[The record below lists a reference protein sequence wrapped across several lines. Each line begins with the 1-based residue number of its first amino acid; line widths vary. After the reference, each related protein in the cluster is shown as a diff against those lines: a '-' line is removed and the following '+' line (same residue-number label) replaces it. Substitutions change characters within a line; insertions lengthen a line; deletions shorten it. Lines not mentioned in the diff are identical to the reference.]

1 MGRLQSAGNPW
12 KTGLFRQKCGFV
24 LGVFLRL
31 LGVFLRLS
39 LVKWEFFSA
48 FQPQNPFWIGS
59 FSPPIGSFSPLVR
72 SFSPLLFRPPKS
84 KKGLVG
90 VKTTLIPFSSFKY
103 FLSQIIAG
111 GYPHR
116 NFLACLLSNAS
127 NFHLWT
133 LAEAGWR
140 IYLPS
145 TEKAIT
151 EAYTA
156 SFFLTE
162 KNSPP
167 APSASC
173 SPGGL

>member
-1 MGRLQSAGNPW
+1 MPILPETPH
-12 KTGLFRQKCGFV
+12 KIGLFRLFRWFL

-31 LGVFLRLS
+31 LGVFL
-39 LVKWEFFSA
+39 
-48 FQPQNPFWIGS
+48 PQWW
-59 FSPPIGSFSPLVR
+59 R
-72 SFSPLLFRPPKS
+72 FSPLLFRPPKS

-103 FLSQIIAG
+103 FLSQIIAW

-127 NFHLWT
+127 NFRLWT